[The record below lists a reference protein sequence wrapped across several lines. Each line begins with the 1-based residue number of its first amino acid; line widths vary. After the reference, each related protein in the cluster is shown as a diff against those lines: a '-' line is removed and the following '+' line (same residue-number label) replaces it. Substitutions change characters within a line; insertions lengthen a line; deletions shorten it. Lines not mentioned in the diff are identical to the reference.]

1 MSNAAT
7 RCFAVHDLSRMM
19 NSLAALGTDF
29 LRVNLPRTLSC
40 VCTVIQPF
48 PNWYVI
54 GPNIQ
59 YFHQHGVRG
68 LFEEGDDV
76 GKGSDMEEL
85 KVRPPGGQIG
95 AAHCQRGRRAGRQRG
110 SGAAAGRIDVC
121 LLRDLNCA
129 CTASDYR

>member
-1 MSNAAT
+1 MKVT
-7 RCFAVHDLSRMM
+7 HDEQPGTY
-19 NSLAALGTDF
+19 SLLTSY
-29 LRVNLPRTLSC
+29 LCTLSC

-59 YFHQHGVRG
+59 YFHQHGVRR

-85 KVRPPGGQIG
+85 KVRPLGVRFRLGQRTV
-95 AAHCQRGRRAGRQRG
+95 ALWQRGRRAGRQRG
-110 SGAAAGRIDVC
+110 SSGA
-121 LLRDLNCA
+121 N
-129 CTASDYR
+129 

>member
-1 MSNAAT
+1 MKVT
-7 RCFAVHDLSRMM
+7 HDEQPGTY
-19 NSLAALGTDF
+19 SLLTSY
-29 LRVNLPRTLSC
+29 LCTLSC

-85 KVRPPGGQIG
+85 KVRLLGVRLGKRTV
-95 AAHCQRGRRAGRQRG
+95 AMWQRGRADSEAAGQRG
-110 SGAAAGRIDVC
+110 SRA
-121 LLRDLNCA
+121 N
-129 CTASDYR
+129 